1 MEEYIDDAEIARL
14 ISVEKPLPDNWETR
28 LRTRPRPELSH
39 KRANLVIE
47 TAAGV
52 FTIII
57 RENMINVRDF
67 SVILAFTRRNGTLF
81 RLRRYN
87 GMHGGHT
94 NHIERQDIHGCHIHV
109 ATARYQI
116 AGHREDAYAV
126 ASNGFTDVTSA
137 LRLMFSECAFKMPE
151 PKTGNQDDPQLK
163 LISEK

>member
-14 ISVEKPLPDNWETR
+14 ISVEKPLPDHWETR
-28 LRTRPRPELSH
+28 LRPRQRPEFSH
-39 KRANLVIE
+39 KRANLVVE
-47 TAAGV
+47 TSAGA
-52 FTIII
+52 FTIMI

-67 SVILAFTRRNGTLF
+67 SVILGFTRRNGNLF

-87 GMHGGHT
+87 GMHGGHI
-94 NHIERQDIHGCHIHV
+94 NHIERQNISGCHVHM

-126 ASNGFTDVTSA
+126 ASDGFTDVASA
-137 LRLMFSECAFKMPE
+137 LRLMFSECTFKMPD

-163 LISEK
+163 LIPEK